1 MASYYDSN
9 KATLANAKEFCLEN
23 MGEQHFPTEGLYL
36 GKLSGGA
43 MEVPALFD
51 LDEGKGLCFLYDSN
65 QNRERVNLLFGT
77 HSLARGIDRPFPSLR
92 HDSLQWRYPGR

>member
-65 QNRERVNLLFGT
+65 QNRERVNHCLERIAWRVALT
-77 HSLARGIDRPFPSLR
+77 VPSHL
-92 HDSLQWRYPGR
+92 